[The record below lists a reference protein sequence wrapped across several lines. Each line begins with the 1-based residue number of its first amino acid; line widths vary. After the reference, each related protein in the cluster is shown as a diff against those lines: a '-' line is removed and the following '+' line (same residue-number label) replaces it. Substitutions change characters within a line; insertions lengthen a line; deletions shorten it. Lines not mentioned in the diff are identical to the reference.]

1 MGRSK
6 TIFSEEYTSLI
17 SALKAERLRLG
28 LSQQEV
34 ADALEITQSEISKIE
49 TLERR
54 IDILEFKM
62 FLKAYRVTTNNHL
75 RGLVMIFFELEKPN
89 G

>member
-1 MGRSK
+1 MGRIK

-17 SALKAERLRLG
+17 LALKAERLRLG

-34 ADALEITQSEISKIE
+34 ADALEVAQSEISKIE

-75 RGLVMIFFELEKPN
+75 RGLVMTFFELERRN